1 MEYERNWADTYED
14 PQPKKKTSKKPH
26 GAVRFL
32 LQVLSFVL
40 FFALV
45 CATVTAALV
54 ADLRQATSQD
64 GIKQLVTC
72 ALEGDGETAPLKEE
86 LVEILVESL
95 IQEEIETG
103 RIDKEQVRQLVEEPT
118 IMDFVIDKASGYVDD
133 FISGENNTEITAEE
147 IMKQLEENK
156 ELLEACLDREI
167 NESDMEAFATAAEEA
182 GIELRQKIANTEG
195 NGDDPQSG
203 EIHDIMEKL
212 RQVISDQAM
221 YSILGICLAIAVFL
235 LLGNY
240 YSIPGGLGW
249 ISSAVI
255 LAGGL
260 LSAPVYLVLNNR
272 EQALAMLEL
281 EKGAAAIF
289 FGLVEPLASIHYTVL
304 GIGVAVAVAS
314 IAWRIVRASR
324 NK

>member
-14 PQPKKKTSKKPH
+14 PQPKKKTSRKPH

-64 GIKQLVTC
+64 GIKQLVTR

-103 RIDKEQVRQLVEEPT
+103 RIGKEQVRQLVEEPSL
-118 IMDFVIDKASGYVDD
+118 MEFVIDKTSGYVTD
-133 FISGENNTEITAEE
+133 FISGENNTEITTEE

-156 ELLEACLDREI
+156 ELLEACLGREI

-182 GIELRQKIANTEG
+182 GIELRQEIMG

>member
-14 PQPKKKTSKKPH
+14 PQPKKKTFKKPH

-118 IMDFVIDKASGYVDD
+118 IMEFVIDKASGYVDD
-133 FISGENNTEITAEE
+133 FISGENNTEITTEE

-156 ELLEACLDREI
+156 ELLEACLGREI
-167 NESDMEAFATAAEEA
+167 NESDMEAFATAAEDA
-182 GIELRQKIANTEG
+182 GIELRQEIMG

-289 FGLVEPLASIHYTVL
+289 FGMVEPLASIHYTVL

>member
-86 LVEILVESL
+86 LVEILVESM

-118 IMDFVIDKASGYVDD
+118 LMEFVIDKASGYVDD
-133 FISGENNTEITAEE
+133 FISGENNTEITTEE

-182 GIELRQKIANTEG
+182 GIELRQEIMG

-289 FGLVEPLASIHYTVL
+289 FGMVEPLASIHYTVL

>member
-103 RIDKEQVRQLVEEPT
+103 RIYLRQLYRKLQGKP
-118 IMDFVIDKASGYVDD
+118 A
-133 FISGENNTEITAEE
+133 
-147 IMKQLEENK
+147 
-156 ELLEACLDREI
+156 LDRV
-167 NESDMEAFATAAEEA
+167 DM
-182 GIELRQKIANTEG
+182 
-195 NGDDPQSG
+195 
-203 EIHDIMEKL
+203 M
-212 RQVISDQAM
+212 V
-221 YSILGICLAIAVFL
+221 
-235 LLGNY
+235 
-240 YSIPGGLGW
+240 
-249 ISSAVI
+249 
-255 LAGGL
+255 
-260 LSAPVYLVLNNR
+260 
-272 EQALAMLEL
+272 
-281 EKGAAAIF
+281 
-289 FGLVEPLASIHYTVL
+289 
-304 GIGVAVAVAS
+304 
-314 IAWRIVRASR
+314 SR
-324 NK
+324 YF

>member
-14 PQPKKKTSKKPH
+14 PQPKKKTFKKPH

-118 IMDFVIDKASGYVDD
+118 IMEFVIDKASGYVDD
-133 FISGENNTEITAEE
+133 FISGENNTEITTEE

-156 ELLEACLDREI
+156 ELLEACLGREI

-182 GIELRQKIANTEG
+182 GIELRQEIMG

-289 FGLVEPLASIHYTVL
+289 FGMVEPLASIHYTVL